1 VTAALRFTV
10 LIDTYN
16 HERFIAKAIESALAQ
31 DLPAREF
38 EILVVD
44 DGSTDATRGVV
55 RSFGGR
61 VRLIAKP
68 NGGQASAFN
77 VGLREARAEWVA
89 LLDGDDWW
97 APAKLS
103 RLAEFVDSHPD
114 VGVIGHGIEQV
125 QDATGESV
133 RTVPAS
139 EREFNFASVADTA
152 AFRRM
157 LCFFGT
163 SRLAVRRD
171 VALKALPIPEAIT
184 IQADEF
190 LATVSVAYSRAAVLS
205 DPLTFYRLHADN
217 LFQMPTADDRK
228 LRRMQRALGALA
240 AALPTRLEAAG
251 VGAEAIRALLDPLLN
266 NVKRLQLRLDGGM
279 PWETFRVEMA
289 ERRFCYADAPL
300 GYRIYA
306 AAATAAALVIPPRL
320 YYRLREWYSAS
331 AVRRM
336 RGILGE
342 PVRVSGVESV
352 PSPSTLAKASH

>member
-1 VTAALRFTV
+1 VTALRFTV

-16 HERFIAKAIESALAQ
+16 HERFIAKAIESVLAQ
-31 DLPAREF
+31 YLPAQDF
-38 EILVVD
+38 EIVVVD
-44 DGSTDATRGVV
+44 DGSTDGTRAML
-55 RSFGGR
+55 RRFGDR
-61 VRLIAKP
+61 VKLIAKP

-77 VGLREARAEWVA
+77 VGLREARGEWVA

-97 APAKLS
+97 APEKLS
-103 RLAEFVDSHPD
+103 RLAEFSDSHPG

-139 EREFNFASVADTA
+139 EREFSFASVADA
-152 AFRRM
+152 EVFRRM

-163 SRLAVRRD
+163 SRLAIRRD
-171 VALKALPIPEAIT
+171 VALLALPIPEAIA

-190 LATVSVAYSRAAVLS
+190 LATVCVAYSRAAVLS
-205 DPLTFYRLHADN
+205 DALTFYRLHEGN
-217 LFQMPTADDRK
+217 LFQMPVVEDRK
-228 LRRMQRALGALA
+228 LRRMQRALA
-240 AALPTRLEAAG
+240 AIAATLPPRLHAAG
-251 VGAEAIRALLDPLLN
+251 VRAESIPVLLDPLLN
-266 NVKRLQLRLDGGM
+266 HVKRLQLRLDGGM
-279 PWETFRVEMA
+279 PWETFRVERN
-289 ERRFCYADAPL
+289 ERRFSYASAPA
-300 GYRIYA
+300 GYRLYSMV
-306 AAATAAALVIPPRL
+306 ATAAALMMPPRL

-331 AVRRM
+331 ALRRL